1 MGEDRV
7 GGGAHAQEQKKKKYN
22 RKQGGGPA
30 NTSTLHKN
38 YKALTNRE
46 ELRQSAVSKLV
57 VGDHGIGIAHPEDAR
72 VLTKGQRRCV

>member
-7 GGGAHAQEQKKKKYN
+7 GGGAHAQEQKKKYN